1 LKDCAEVTGIKAE
14 ALRYRHKQGW
24 PAKVKFDSTGNR
36 GRKMWSPGSFNQG
49 DFAKG
54 VIMG

>member
-1 LKDCAEVTGIKAE
+1 LKECAEVTGINAE

-36 GRKMWSPGSFNQG
+36 GRKMWSPDSFNQG